1 MDTAFTTRQRQTLAA
16 IIDTFVPS
24 VARDDD
30 PVGFFATK
38 GSDVGAHLAVEH
50 YLLTQVCPRSNW
62 AALQQ
67 LLDTAA

>member
-38 GSDVGAHLAVEH
+38 GSDVGAHLAAEH
-50 YLLTQVCPRSNW
+50 YLLTKLSRSNS
-62 AALQQ
+62 AACSNSWIPQP
-67 LLDTAA
+67 